1 MCTLPDILSHEVYF
15 YRTKGIAIRRASA
28 DVHPAIYFRERMP
41 TYIICIEPS
50 HIHISIKILIFNA
63 LSRERGGLVGTV
75 PTKGRVDDDDE

>member
-1 MCTLPDILSHEVYF
+1 
-15 YRTKGIAIRRASA
+15 
-28 DVHPAIYFRERMP
+28 MP

-75 PTKGRVDDDDE
+75 PTKGRVDDDDEYDKPTYELCATGI